1 MRHGVLS
8 ALSGPLTS
16 TRTRHTS
23 DEMYRAGRWGTEWT
37 PAEGAA

>member
-1 MRHGVLS
+1 MRHGALS

-16 TRTRHTS
+16 TRTQHTS

-37 PAEGAA
+37 LVEGAA